1 MAEYRTEAIVLN
13 RTDQG
18 EADRWV
24 TCYTKEF
31 GKLELF
37 AKGAQKIL
45 AKLSPHLEPF
55 THADISF
62 ATGKSKNT
70 LTNVLEIESFA
81 GLRRSPEK
89 IATATK
95 IVELLQGTV
104 KQPQKDPELWDLCLG
119 VLRAINAF
127 PNEQFHS
134 PHSAVVTLFFEYH
147 LLRIL
152 GYEPPLDP
160 RDKLLEEFRS
170 RPLTQFAEVTYP
182 AEDLEAARDRLHG
195 FLIYYLG

>member
-1 MAEYRTEAIVLN
+1 MAEYRTEAVVLK
-13 RTDQG
+13 RTEQG

-24 TCYTKEF
+24 ILYTKEF

-37 AKGAQKIL
+37 QKGARKIL

-55 THADISF
+55 IHVDISF

-70 LTNVLEIESFA
+70 ITNALEMEPFSDI
-81 GLRRSPEK
+81 RRSPEK
-89 IATATK
+89 IATAIK
-95 IVELLQGTV
+95 ITELLDQAV
-104 KQPQKDPELWDLCLG
+104 KQPQKDPDLWDLCLG
-119 VLRAINAF
+119 VLRAIDAF
-127 PNEQFHS
+127 PNEQFRS

-152 GYEPPLDP
+152 GYEPPLEP

-170 RPLTQFAEVTYP
+170 RPLTQFAGVTYSP
-182 AEDLEAARDRLHG
+182 EDLEAARDRLHG